1 MGFFS
6 RISDIF
12 KSNINELID
21 HVENPEKM
29 EKQIILNM
37 QEELN
42 QSMQALGNAV
52 ANERIAEKQYQ
63 EAVGKSAE
71 REKLAKVALVFD
83 NIYIAKKMLQEKLE
97 YDQEAENYKK
107 IYDAF
112 SGQTVEIKTQVETL
126 KAKLAEIKTHQAML
140 MTRSQMAETK
150 KNLAQAVRS
159 ADTASSCEKFNHME
173 EQVIQK
179 EAEADVLAEMAGI
192 AVSKESKLLEQL
204 QTDVK
209 VDTELQRLMA
219 EMGQFKPEKNG
230 LFLEEQIATVNIAE
244 KNAVAESM
252 E

>member
-29 EKQIILNM
+29 EKQIILDM

-42 QSMQALGNAV
+42 LSMQALGNAV

-63 EAVGKSAE
+63 EAVSKSADK
-71 REKLAKVALVFD
+71 EKWAKIALAFD
-83 NIYIAKKMLQEKLE
+83 NIYMAKKMLQQKIK
-97 YDQEAENYKK
+97 YDEEAGNYKK
-107 IYDAF
+107 IYDTL
-112 SGQTVEIKTQVETL
+112 SNQTAEIRTQVEIL
-126 KAKLAEIKTHQAML
+126 KAKLMELKSRQAML
-140 MTRSQMAETK
+140 VTRSQMAETK
-150 KNLAQAVRS
+150 KNFAQAVRKL
-159 ADTASSCEKFNHME
+159 DTACSCEKFNRME
-173 EQVIQK
+173 EQIIQK

-192 AVSKESKLLEQL
+192 AVSEESKLLEQF

-209 VDTELQRLMA
+209 VDTELQKLIT
-219 EMGQFKPEKNG
+219 EMKQFNPEKDG
-230 LFLEEQIATVNIAE
+230 LFLEEQIAAVNISE
-244 KNAVAESM
+244 KNAVAEPM